1 MKFLLLLASVSV
13 AAVAEC
19 TPPLR
24 LHVDYNTLMPAETA
38 ELQWLDTVLRE
49 AQCPLQIISSAAA
62 TTQRR
67 LNDLRDGQS
76 DVWFGTSKTAARQTF
91 LYFSAPYFVDEVRR
105 YVRKGESDRC
115 YVTDF
120 DALLEQGCRLV
131 GPLTGW
137 YGRAFELFRDRHQ
150 SDQRVMYYRHHVQ
163 EALRLLRLNRAD
175 IIITTKRQM
184 LAVDDTISN
193 EIEYLAPALLDDP
206 LHVVFSKKTVT
217 PAQFEHVNNAIVAAL
232 PRLEAVT
239 VKATGQ

>member
-1 MKFLLLLASVSV
+1 MKLLLLLTCVSF

-19 TPPLR
+19 THPLR
-24 LHVDYNTLMPAETA
+24 LHVDHNTLMPAETT
-38 ELQWLDTVLRE
+38 ELQWLETVMRE
-49 AQCPLQIISSAAA
+49 AQCPLQIISNAAA

-76 DVWFGTSKTAARQTF
+76 DVWFGASKTAARQTF
-91 LYFSAPYFVDEVRR
+91 LHFSTPYFVDEVRR
-105 YVRKGESDRC
+105 YVRKGENDRC

-120 DALLEQGCRLV
+120 DVLLAQGCRLV

-137 YGRAFELFRDRHQ
+137 YGRAFEQFRDRHQ
-150 SDQRVMYYRHHVQ
+150 TDERVMYYRHHVQ

-175 IIITTKRQM
+175 LIITTKRQM
-184 LAVDDTISN
+184 LEIDATISN

-217 PAQFEHVNNAIVAAL
+217 LVQFEQLNNAIVAAL
-232 PRLEAVT
+232 PRLQAAT
-239 VKATGQ
+239 AITTGQ